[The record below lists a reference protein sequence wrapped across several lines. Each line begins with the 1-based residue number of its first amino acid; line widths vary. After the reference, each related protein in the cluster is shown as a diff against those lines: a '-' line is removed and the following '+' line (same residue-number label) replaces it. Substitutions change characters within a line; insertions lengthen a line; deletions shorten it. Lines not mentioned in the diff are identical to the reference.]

1 MKLGIVFL
9 CAAAAFAQNWPS
21 FRGEHAMGIVDGKPL
36 ATSFDVPAGRNILW
50 NVEIPGLAFSS
61 PIIWGD
67 KLFVTTAVSEDPKD
81 FRVGAYGDVE
91 PSKDL
96 AKHTWKVICL
106 DKKTGKVIWEQV
118 AISEVPKSKRHTKNT
133 QASPTAATDGK
144 YVAAWFGSEGLYVYD
159 VNGKLMWKKDLG
171 IMNSGWF
178 FDIDYEWGVAS
189 SPIIWNGLVI
199 LQNDMQT
206 DSHIVAFDV
215 KTGQQK
221 WRTSREGEIPSWGTP
236 NVFETKDANG
246 KPHYELVTNAAKAIR
261 GYDPMTGKELWYMTG
276 KNFNSETTAST
287 PMGTDVIYIV
297 NGYPP
302 VFPLFAIKTG
312 QHGNISLGEK
322 DSNDSVIWSKKRG
335 GGRGLTSLLQ
345 NDILYT
351 ISDSGVMA
359 AYRAK
364 TGERIYQQRISK
376 KGNSFSASPVM
387 ANGNIYVGSEDGDVF
402 VLKAGEKFEL
412 ISENPVGEWIMAS
425 PAISDGVLYIRSAKH
440 LIAVAEK
447 K

>member
-1 MKLGIVFL
+1 MKLALFFI
-9 CAAAAFAQNWPS
+9 CAAGAFAQNWPS
-21 FRGEHAMGIVDGKPL
+21 FRGQNAMGIVDGKPVS
-36 ATSFDVPAGRNILW
+36 TSFDVPGGRNILW
-50 NVEIPGLAFSS
+50 KTEVAGLAFSS
-61 PIIWGD
+61 PVIWGE
-67 KLFVTTAVSEDPKD
+67 KLFLTTAVSSDPKD

-106 DKKTGKVIWEQV
+106 DKKSGKTLWEQV
-118 AISEVPKSKRHTKNT
+118 AHQGVPKSKRHTKNT

-159 VNGKLMWKKDLG
+159 VNGNLMWKKDLG

-178 FDIDYEWGVAS
+178 FDVDYEWGVAS

-221 WRTSREGEIPSWGTP
+221 WRTSRQGEIPSWGTP
-236 NVFETKDANG
+236 TVFESKGADG
-246 KPHYELVTNAAKAIR
+246 KVRYELVTNATKAIR
-261 GYDPMTGKELWYMTG
+261 GYDPATGKELWHMTG

-287 PMGTDVIYIV
+287 PIGADTIYIV

-312 QHGNISLGEK
+312 ATGDISLGDKET
-322 DSNDSVIWSKKRG
+322 NDSVVWSKKRG
-335 GGRGLTSLLQ
+335 GGRGPTSLLQ

-351 ISDSGVMA
+351 VADSGIMA
-359 AYRAK
+359 AYNAK

-376 KGNSFSASPVM
+376 KGTSFSASPVM
-387 ANGNIYVGSEDGDVF
+387 ANGNIYIASEDGDVF
-402 VLKAGEKFEL
+402 VVKAGPKFEL
-412 ISENPVGEWIMAS
+412 LAENPVGEWMMAS
-425 PAISDGVLYIRSAKH
+425 PAISDGVLYLRTAKY
-440 LIAVAEK
+440 LIAVGEK